1 MLPNDPL
8 LALRQAKATMAER
21 QYQSGQERLAAAAR
35 VAANGGNA
43 NSQTRSRRAF
53 RSLVERLGAAL
64 ARRRHPFRHAADEE
78 QGTAAT

>member
-21 QYQSGQERLAAAAR
+21 QYQSGQERLAATSR
-35 VAANGGNA
+35 IAANGGNA
-43 NSQTRSRRAF
+43 NSRTRSRRAF

-64 ARRRHPFRHAADEE
+64 ARRHPFRHAADEE
-78 QGTAAT
+78 QETAAT

>member
-21 QYQSGQERLAAAAR
+21 QYQSGQERLAATAR
-35 VAANGGNA
+35 VAANGTA
-43 NSQTRSRRAF
+43 NSRTRPRRAF

>member
-21 QYQSGQERLAAAAR
+21 QYQSGQERLAAAAG

-43 NSQTRSRRAF
+43 NSRTRSRRAF

-64 ARRRHPFRHAADEE
+64 ARRHPFRHAADEE
-78 QGTAAT
+78 QETAAT